1 MKNLLPLNLWQCT
14 VHVFGIAPSVDAVP
28 HAAILPVAYPRI
40 AVCDI
45 RSCDVLIL
53 TTADIL
59 SRDDVRIGFGFLQRI
74 APLELLPLLALVPQS
89 SLESF
94 FER

>member
-1 MKNLLPLNLWQCT
+1 MKNWLPLNLWQCT

-28 HAAILPVAYPRI
+28 HAAILPVAYPRV

-45 RSCDVLIL
+45 RSCDILIL

-59 SRDDVRIGFGFLQRI
+59 SRDDVRIGFGFLQWV
-74 APLELLPLLALVPQS
+74 APLELLPFLALMSQS

-94 FER
+94 LE